1 MGGGCFFSISSVL
14 LLLVLLVAVSVP
26 TYAAIERSFS
36 WWRKGMLRLGSLG
49 ERSKTSVTFKY

>member
-1 MGGGCFFSISSVL
+1 MGGGCFFSISS
-14 LLLVLLVAVSVP
+14 VLLVAVSVP